1 MGSSVLSRPLPII
14 VVTLAMAAVP
24 DVFGSEKIEA
34 APAESSSGSV
44 TLSAADRLGIKF
56 NPAPQ
61 DAPAE
66 SLPPARDPVSPDSVQ
81 PGVVVFAP
89 FHVRE
94 RMRLNEKNTLSDKG
108 RVEYAEKQYLSPLYQ
123 KTFGPLVQLAT
134 YYFNFLSILGG
145 WHPNE
150 AEAMSLYDQDERLE
164 RLTEMNDLIR
174 LETIGNS
181 WDAKKFEDLKAGI
194 QLQSR

>member
-1 MGSSVLSRPLPII
+1 MGSSAISHSVSLI
-14 VVTLAMAAVP
+14 VVTLAMAWVGKT
-24 DVFGSEKIEA
+24 FGSEKTESA
-34 APAESSSGSV
+34 LAENSSGSA

-56 NPAPQ
+56 NPAAQ
-61 DAPAE
+61 DTPAE
-66 SLPPARDPVSPDSVQ
+66 PAHDPVPLDSIQ
-81 PGVVVFAP
+81 PGTVVFAP

-108 RVEYAEKQYLSPLYQ
+108 RVEYAEKQYLSPLYR
-123 KTFGPLVQLAT
+123 KTFGPLAQIAT

-164 RLTEMNDLIR
+164 RLKELDDLIR

-181 WDAKKFEDLKAGI
+181 WDAKKFEDMKAQI
-194 QLQSR
+194 DLQSR

>member
-1 MGSSVLSRPLPII
+1 MGSGALFRPLPLI
-14 VVTLAMAAVP
+14 VVTLAVTLAAEA
-24 DVFGSEKIEA
+24 FGSEKTESTS
-34 APAESSSGSV
+34 AENSSAQV
-44 TLSAADRLGIKF
+44 PLSAADRLGIKF
-56 NPAPQ
+56 KPAAP

-66 SLPPARDPVSPDSVQ
+66 PVPPAHDPMLLDSVQ
-81 PGVVVFAP
+81 PGTVVFAP

-123 KTFGPLVQLAT
+123 KTFGPLAQLAT

-150 AEAMSLYDQDERLE
+150 AEAMALYDDDERLE
-164 RLTEMNDLIR
+164 RMKEMNDLVR
-174 LETIGNS
+174 LETIGKA
-181 WDAKKFEDLKAGI
+181 WDAKKVEDVKAGI
-194 QLQSR
+194 LLQAH